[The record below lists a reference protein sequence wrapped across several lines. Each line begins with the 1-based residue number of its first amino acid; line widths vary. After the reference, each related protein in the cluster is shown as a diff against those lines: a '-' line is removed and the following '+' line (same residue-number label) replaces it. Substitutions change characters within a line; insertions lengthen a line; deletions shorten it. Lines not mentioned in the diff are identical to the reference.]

1 MLRTIESPTLDIMGR
16 AYSTYQKTMTDMN
29 KLNDHRIKLEKDRKE
44 SEAQHKKDKADLEL
58 AKLNGSIKKNQIIVQ
73 EAMLKEY
80 RNQEKK
86 KQEVQSKEIEDIN
99 DGYIDKANTLTAIGT
114 TLFGQY
120 QGVMMERASGSRNT
134 PEAEEEIPQQKQQ
147 GSLGN
152 WSSST
157 PNRMSKLGKE
167 SDYRESRLVPQANGS
182 FKREKAPKDTSRN
195 ISVADKALGKLK
207 SSRSTNREELLE
219 MAGDS
224 LGLNWEQK
232 FPEALEIIGKKAG
245 PDVESFKDNMRKKGF
260 MDYRNMIQYLVEN
273 GMEKSVATAWVKKN
287 IPAKK
292 Q

>member
-1 MLRTIESPTLDIMGR
+1 MGGKIMGRTIESPALDIMGR

-134 PEAEEEIPQQKQQ
+134 PEARPANQPKEQ
-147 GSLGN
+147 GSP
-152 WSSST
+152 WSISNSG
-157 PNRMSKLGKE
+157 PVAPLQKNQN
-167 SDYRESRLVPQANGS
+167 DYRIETQANG
-182 FKREKAPKDTSRN
+182 KMKKVKAPKDTSRN